1 MHVVLLKLVSIT
13 GKILLLLE
21 VQVVFNCYFSA
32 ILKFCSV
39 IVLILNAENQFFKFK
54 KMLPVISF
62 LLRRLT
68 YTIVNHIFNSLPKIS
83 LIHFAILKH
92 V

>member
-1 MHVVLLKLVSIT
+1 MVLLKLMSIT
-13 GKILLLLE
+13 GKILLLLAGP
-21 VQVVFNCYFSA
+21 VVFNCYLSA
-32 ILKFCSV
+32 ILKFCTV
-39 IVLILNAENQFFKFK
+39 IVLILNAKNQFFKFK
-54 KMLPVISF
+54 KKLISF

-68 YTIVNHIFNSLPKIS
+68 YTIVKHIFSLPKIS